1 MREIMSGFF
10 NYFHKEGKLS
20 VSGQKPPPPPPP
32 PPPFPKFSQSS
43 CRPVLSYWITQISL
57 GGVLCFS
64 IILESL
70 KYAGLVS

>member
-20 VSGQKPPPPPPP
+20 VSGQK